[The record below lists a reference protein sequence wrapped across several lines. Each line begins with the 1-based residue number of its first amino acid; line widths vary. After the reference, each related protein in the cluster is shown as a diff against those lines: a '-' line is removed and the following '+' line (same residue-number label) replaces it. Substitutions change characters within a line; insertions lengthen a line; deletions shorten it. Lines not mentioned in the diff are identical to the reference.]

1 MRLSRRGVIAGMA
14 AGMSAPRFLRA
25 ETAADGFTV
34 MVAKPVAAKL
44 MEGDQPPTSLWSY
57 DGSWPP
63 AILHAKQGQ
72 EFKVRFVNELDRA
85 ITVHWYGV
93 RGPSAMMSIAIEP
106 GAANA
111 FDCVFT
117 PPDAGTF
124 WFGPV
129 ADISRQRE
137 MGLYG
142 MLIVDEA
149 VPPADLPSASLIFD
163 DWRLG
168 DDGQIDE
175 KSFGDLQDAISQGRL
190 GNWFTVNGTYRPRLE
205 VSAGLARLRILNTAN
220 VRSMAIIFKGAD
232 PWIIAEDGQP
242 VPPRPIAIGGL
253 ALAPGQRSDLLI
265 EEGSEE
271 ITIALNLFED
281 VVEAAYLVRTGKA
294 AMANI
299 PDNFMLPANPIA
311 RTPDMST
318 ARTLPFLIEGGEK
331 GGMTGAIYRGEK
343 LDTRALLEQGMAW
356 AFNGTSGLAA
366 EPWQV
371 LKQGETIVLE
381 IENRTRF
388 DQPLHLHGH
397 VWSIIAEEPV
407 WRDTIIANRSAVT
420 RAVFVADNTGDWGIM
435 SAIAERA
442 DSGLI
447 TSFRVE
453 P

>member
-1 MRLSRRGVIAGMA
+1 MRLSRRSVIAGLA
-14 AGMSAPRFLRA
+14 AGLSVPRFLHA
-25 ETAADGFTV
+25 ETAADGFIV
-34 MVAKPVAAKL
+34 MVAKPVSAKL
-44 MEGDQPPTSLWSY
+44 MEDDQPPTHLWSY

-63 AILHAKQGQ
+63 AVLHAKQGQ
-72 EFKVRFVNELDRA
+72 EFKVRFVNTLDRA
-85 ITVHWYGV
+85 ITVHWFGV
-93 RGPSAMMSIAIEP
+93 RGPAAMMSIAVEP
-106 GAANA
+106 GEANA

-149 VPPADLPSASLIFD
+149 SAPVDLPSATLIFD

-168 DDGQIDE
+168 DDGEIDE
-175 KSFGDLQDAISQGRL
+175 KSFGSLEDAISQGRL
-190 GNWFTVNGTYRPRLE
+190 GNWFTVNGAYRPRLE
-205 VSAGLARLRILNTAN
+205 VSAGLARLRILNAAN

-242 VPPRPIAIGGL
+242 VSPHPIATGGL
-253 ALAPGQRSDLLI
+253 SLAPGQRADLLM
-265 EEGSEE
+265 EEGTED
-271 ITIALNLFED
+271 IVIALNLFED
-281 VVEAAYLVRTGKA
+281 IVEAAYLTRGGKA
-294 AMANI
+294 ATANI

-311 RTPDMST
+311 RTPDMSA
-318 ARTLPFLIEGGEK
+318 ARTLPFVIEGGEK
-331 GGMTGAIYRGEK
+331 GGMTGALYQGEH
-343 LDTRALLEQGMAW
+343 LDTRGLLERGMAW
-356 AFNGTSGLAA
+356 AFNGTAGLAS
-366 EPWQV
+366 EPWQTF
-371 LKQGETIVLE
+371 KPGETIILE
-381 IENRTRF
+381 IDNRTRF

-397 VWSIIAEEPV
+397 VWSVIAEEPI
-407 WRDTIIANRSAVT
+407 WRDTIIAGRSAVT
-420 RAVFVADNTGDWGIM
+420 RVVFVADNPGDWGIM

-447 TSFRVE
+447 TFFRVE